1 MKILVVYYSLTG
13 HTEGVA
19 KAIAELHKAD
29 IQKIEDVHRG
39 NNILGYLRC
48 GFEVLLGLK
57 GKIRHTITTPQD
69 YDLVILGTPVWIMR
83 LPSPMRTY
91 IADHQGQFPKVAFFS
106 TQGASGG
113 KGVFKIMAKLIG
125 KTPLA
130 TLEISEAE
138 LASNEDVAKIAA
150 FVLATN
156 QPVEPL
162 AETPDE

>member
-1 MKILVVYYSLTG
+1 MKVLVVYYSLSG
-13 HTEGVA
+13 HTESVA

-29 IQKIEDVHRG
+29 IQKIEDVFSR

-57 GKIRHTITTPQD
+57 GNIRHTISNPKD

-91 IADHQGQFPKVAFFS
+91 ITDHQGQFSNVAFFS
-106 TQGASGG
+106 TQGSSGG
-113 KGVFKIMAKLIG
+113 KGLFKIMAKLIG

-130 TLEISEAE
+130 TLEITEAE
-138 LASNEDVAKIAA
+138 LTSNEDVAKIAA

-162 AETPDE
+162 AKAQS

>member
-29 IQKIEDVHRG
+29 IQKIEDVYRR
-39 NNILGYLRC
+39 NNILGYLRS

-57 GKIRHTITTPQD
+57 GKIRHMIFTPQD
-69 YDLVILGTPVWIMR
+69 YDLVILGTPVWINR

-91 IADHQGQFPKVAFFS
+91 IANHQRLFPKVAFFC
-106 TQGASGG
+106 TQGDAGG
-113 KGVFKIMAKLIG
+113 SGVFNIMAKLIG

-130 TLEISEAE
+130 TLEITEAE
-138 LASNEDVAKIAA
+138 LASNEDIGKIAA
-150 FVLATN
+150 FVLTTR
-156 QPVEPL
+156 QQLEPL
-162 AETPDE
+162 SDTPD